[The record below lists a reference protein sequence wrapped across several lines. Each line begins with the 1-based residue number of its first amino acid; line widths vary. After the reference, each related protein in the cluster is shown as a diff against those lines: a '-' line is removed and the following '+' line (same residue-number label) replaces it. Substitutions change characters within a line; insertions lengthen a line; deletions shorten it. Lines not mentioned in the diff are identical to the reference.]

1 MFVEYRIESRTPIVL
16 GGVQTYSSKRYH
28 DIVRGEEIEV
38 HRDGSVTLRVEGR
51 IETFNNREVLELR
64 AFN

>member
-1 MFVEYRIESRTPIVL
+1 MFVEYRIEARTPIVL

-38 HRDGSVTLRVEGR
+38 HRDGSVTLRVDGR
-51 IETFNNREVLELR
+51 IETFNNREALELR

>member
-16 GGVQTYSSKRYH
+16 GGVQTYSSKHYH
-28 DIVRGEEIEV
+28 DIVRGEEVEV

-51 IETFNNREVLELR
+51 LETFNNREVLELR

>member
-1 MFVEYRIESRTPIVL
+1 MFVEYRIEARTPIVL
-16 GGVQTYSSKRYH
+16 GGVQTYSSKSYH

-38 HRDGSVTLRVEGR
+38 HRDGSVTLRVDGR

>member
-1 MFVEYRIESRTPIVL
+1 MFVEYRIEARTPIVV

-28 DIVRGEEIEV
+28 VIVRSEEVEV